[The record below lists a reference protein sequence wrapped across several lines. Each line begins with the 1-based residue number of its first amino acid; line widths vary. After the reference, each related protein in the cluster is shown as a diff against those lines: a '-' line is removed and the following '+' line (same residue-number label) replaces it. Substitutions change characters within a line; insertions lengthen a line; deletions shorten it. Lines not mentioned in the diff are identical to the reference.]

1 MYQSLVFTDSN
12 RLNLG
17 RQKQMENL
25 EKAGLAVNYNK
36 VPDTKSK
43 SLPKRVFIWDE
54 TLRDGEQ
61 TPGVALTIDEKIE
74 IAKKLD
80 EVGTTIVAVGF
91 PAVSEEEKRTVAAI
105 AKEGLSKASVA
116 APARAIISDIEACIE
131 AGVQEVPIFIA
142 TSDFRLKYQLK
153 KTREEMLERLTQCI
167 EFGKDHGLIIDYI
180 AEDATRS
187 DMEFLC
193 KAYKTAI
200 DAGADKICIADT
212 VGFVRPEVMRHII
225 REIKARLWTKSKYKV
240 PLSAHCHDDFGLAT
254 ANTLAAIEE
263 GVTYPQVCVNAYGER
278 AGNAA
283 FEQIVMALE
292 ELYGIDTGVETEKLY
307 SLSKLVERHF
317 VVPLPL
323 HRAISGDNAFTH
335 SSGIH
340 SHGQLTHSMTYEPI
354 SPTLVGRRREFHLG
368 KFVGRHFV
376 EYLLKMGGVIAT
388 PDQTRKITERI
399 KRTDEERKK
408 TQSKVAFDQIK
419 GDLKALRTGVS
430 EREFWAIVFDVI

>member
-1 MYQSLVFTDSN
+1 
-12 RLNLG
+12 
-17 RQKQMENL
+17 MENL

-36 VPDTKSK
+36 VPETKSK
-43 SLPKRVFIWDE
+43 FLPKRVFIWDE

-80 EVGTTIVAVGF
+80 EVGAAIVAVGF
-91 PAVSEEEKRTVAAI
+91 PAVSSEEKRGVAAV
-105 AKEGLSKASVA
+105 AKEGLNRASVA
-116 APARAIISDIEACIE
+116 APARAVITDVEACIE

-142 TSDFRLKYQLK
+142 TSDFRLKYQLRM
-153 KTREEMLERLTQCI
+153 TREEMLERLTKCI
-167 EFGKDHGLIIDYI
+167 EFGKEHGLIIDYI

-187 DMEFLC
+187 NMEFLC
-193 KAYKTAI
+193 QAYRTAI

-225 REIKARLWTKSKYKV
+225 REVKGHLWSKSKYKV
-240 PLSAHCHDDFGLAT
+240 PMSVHCHDDFGLAT

-263 GVTYPQVCVNAYGER
+263 GVTYPQVCVNAFGER

-283 FEQIVMALE
+283 FEEVVMALE

-323 HRAISGDNAFTH
+323 HKAISGDNAFTH

-354 SPTLVGRRREFHLG
+354 NPILVGRRREFHLG

-376 EYLLKMGGVIAT
+376 EYLLKMGGVKAT
-388 PDQTRKITERI
+388 PEQAREITDRV
-399 KRTDEERKK
+399 KRTHEEHKK
-408 TQSKVAFDQIK
+408 TQSKAAFDKIK
-419 GDLKALRTGVS
+419 GELKDLRTGVT